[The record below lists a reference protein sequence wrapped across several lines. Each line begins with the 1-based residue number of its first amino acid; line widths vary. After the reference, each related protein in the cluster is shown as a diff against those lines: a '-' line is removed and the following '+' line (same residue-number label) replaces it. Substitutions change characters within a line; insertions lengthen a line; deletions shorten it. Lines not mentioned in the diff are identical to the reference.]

1 MYEDKLNE
9 KIRFDQQATD
19 EMFRMLGNMVKKSE
33 GRESGDRSMSALLSV
48 MAALGIKEPDLRHDD
63 KASDFQKILLKNGI
77 LCRAVVLDGE
87 WWKRATG
94 PFLARDKEGCFV
106 ALLPSFLGYYR
117 IEHQSGKKIYIKKS
131 VIQDLEP
138 EVITFCRELPRRKL
152 TMKDIR
158 RYAVRSTRVRNLLYL
173 VGLCTIVV
181 LLGML
186 VPYANKVI
194 FNDVVPSGEAS
205 GIIPICSLLLGVGL
219 SAALLSLNRNMV
231 LTRVKDKA
239 NANVQTAVMARLYS
253 LPNTF
258 FKEYSAGDLSAR
270 ALSINTVH
278 QLITNELLATVAVSV
293 FSIMYIFVVFVYAK
307 SLFWL
312 VTLIV
317 VIFIAQQVQVYR
329 HYVRRNDQVL
339 PNKASSLGFVFTLV
353 SGIHK
358 IRNNGAENRAMQQ
371 WAKRFSKSEL
381 RTDDASWVIKYH
393 KAVSLA
399 IIKISTVLIFLYAW
413 KNRLSISDYIAFNAA
428 FGVMMAAMSDF
439 SMISIQISQMLPQIK
454 LMQPILDAVP
464 ESMDDSEMVENISGG
479 LEFSNVSFRY
489 SPTTPAVIDN
499 LSLKIRAGENIGI
512 VGLSGCGKSSL
523 MRLMMGF
530 EKPDS
535 GSIFYDHYNLANTN
549 LNSLHQFTGYC
560 PQELHIFP
568 DTIRNNIRITK
579 PSATDE
585 EVWEAARIACIDED
599 IRRMPQQMDTVL
611 GEGGTGLS
619 GGQSQRIMI
628 ARAILNRPRI
638 IFFDE
643 ATSALDNLT
652 QSQVVKNL
660 EQLKCTRISIAHRL
674 STIEHCDR
682 IIVLDKGS
690 IVEDGTPAELMQK
703 QGFFWSLAKRQKL

>member
-1 MYEDKLNE
+1 MYEDKLKE
-9 KIRFDQQATD
+9 KIRYDRQATED
-19 EMFRMLGNMVKKSE
+19 MFRMLSNMVKMSE
-33 GRESGDRSMSALLSV
+33 GAESSDRSMSALLSV
-48 MAALGIKEPDLRHDD
+48 MAVLGVSHPVLKHDD
-63 KASDFQKILLKNGI
+63 KASDFQSILLKNGI
-77 LCRAVVLDGE
+77 LCRSVVLDDK

-94 PFLARDKEGCFV
+94 PFLARDKEGVFV

-117 IEHQSGKKIYIKKS
+117 IDRNTGRKVYINENNS
-131 VIQDLEP
+131 RDLEP
-138 EVITFCRELPRRKL
+138 QVITFCRELPRRKL
-152 TMKDIR
+152 AMKDLK
-158 RYAVRSTRVRNLLYL
+158 RYAVRSTKVRNLLYL
-173 VGLCTIVV
+173 IGLCMIVV

-194 FNDVVPSGEAS
+194 FNEVVPSGEAG

-219 SAALLSLNRNMV
+219 SAALFALNRNMV
-231 LTRVKDKA
+231 LTRVKDKL
-239 NANVQTAVMARLYS
+239 NANLQTAVMARLYS

-258 FKEYSAGDLSAR
+258 FKEFSAGDLSAR
-270 ALSINTVH
+270 ALSINTVY

-293 FSIMYIFVVFVYAK
+293 FSIMYVFIVFVYAR

-312 VTLIV
+312 VTLIII
-317 VIFIAQQVQVYR
+317 IFIAQQVQVYH
-329 HYVRRNDQVL
+329 HYLKRNDKVL
-339 PNKASSLGFVFTLV
+339 PNKASSLGFVFSLI

-371 WAKRFSKSEL
+371 WAKRFSQSEL
-381 RTDDASWVIKYH
+381 RTDEASWVIKNH

-399 IIKISTVLIFLYAW
+399 ILKTSTILIFFYSW
-413 KNRLSISDYIAFNAA
+413 KNRLPISDYIAFNAA

-439 SMISIQISQMLPQIK
+439 SLISIQISQLLPQLK

-464 ESMDDSEMVENISGG
+464 ESVDDSEMVDYISGG

-489 SPTTPAVIDN
+489 SPTAPAVIDN
-499 LSLKIRAGENIGI
+499 LSLKIKPGENIGI

-530 EKPDS
+530 EKPES
-535 GSIFYDHYNLANTN
+535 GSIFYDQYNLAHTN
-549 LNSLHQFTGYC
+549 LNSFHQFTGYC

-568 DTIRNNIRITK
+568 DTIRNNIKITK

-611 GEGGTGLS
+611 GEGGSGLS

-628 ARAILNRPRI
+628 ARAILNHPRI

-660 EQLKCTRISIAHRL
+660 EQLKCTRVSIAHRL

-682 IIVLDKGS
+682 IIVLSKGS
-690 IVEDGTPAELMQK
+690 IVEDGTPDELMQK